1 MHLLFLL
8 LLWSSATIAQS
19 DSSLYYKITY
29 IVDGDTFDGRNL
41 VTGEK
46 IRFRPIG
53 MDTPETGKRD
63 GNPEPFHRQATDYT
77 SDILKDKTVRIE
89 YDIQSQDRYDR
100 DLVYVWLDDGRLFNQ
115 EILKAGWARVATY
128 PPNVKYVDLFTA
140 AQTEAR
146 EQGRGMWE

>member
-1 MHLLFLL
+1 MRLLFHL
-8 LLWSSATIAQS
+8 LLWSTVNIAQS
-19 DSSLYYKITY
+19 DSSLYCKITY
-29 IVDGDTFDGRNL
+29 NFDGDTFDGRNV
-41 VTGEK
+41 VTSEK

-63 GNPEPFHRQATDYT
+63 GSPEPFHRQATDYT